1 MALWRGQ
8 GTDHALF
15 DRSEKPLDDLAM
27 ICSAAVGGR
36 GRKGGRAHEKG
47 CAVPGT
53 RNQGRP
59 QKKKSK
65 KRRGQ
70 CNALQCKCNATQTE
84 GGRGIIDKIQCKGG
98 VQILD
103 LAVPYCLLPQRC
115 LFQSPA
121 ENETSRRR
129 SRDASRVRQHEKYC
143 FSSLQITIHIITRRI
158 GLVVSKYASQRL
170 DRFSITFNTLEL
182 TMLRTNCHQLRG
194 PCREEKTPVR
204 SGIPK
209 TSIGVGVEWPRF
221 VSLAEFL
228 QIMQVADCL

>member
-1 MALWRGQ
+1 MQ
-8 GTDHALF
+8 GG
-15 DRSEKPLDDLAM
+15 E
-27 ICSAAVGGR
+27 GR
-36 GRKGGRAHEKG
+36 YW
-47 CAVPGT
+47 T
-53 RNQGRP
+53 WQ
-59 QKKKSK
+59 
-65 KRRGQ
+65 
-70 CNALQCKCNATQTE
+70 
-84 GGRGIIDKIQCKGG
+84 D
-98 VQILD
+98 
-103 LAVPYCLLPQRC
+103 PYCFVTPTVL
-115 LFQSPA
+115 QSPA
-121 ENETSRRR
+121 EENETSRRG